1 MRMGPAQRPSNR
13 SGRSLQNS
21 VVAALASLVSIA
33 LWFGLST
40 RTGRR
45 GSAVFSVPPVFAQM
59 PQVPIQFLGGETY
72 TPGNADGGF
81 VLKRESDCT
90 LSEYFVN
97 FVAASVTL
105 VQPKYEDILH
115 QQAKLTTTPD
125 TFPNGCSVG
134 KLGIPSQYFSSA
146 TMSNGAL
153 YGVIAQASAPF
164 PGASNHVFVAVV
176 NSTDTGVTSVNEYTV
191 PTSPRSALLVD
202 LNNDGIPDIVEVSQT
217 SAFAT
222 SLSVLIGKADGTFQ
236 AAKTYPTAV
245 ETSSVT
251 VADLNNDGLPDLIVV
266 GGPIS
271 GNLSDPGVQVFLN
284 QGGGVFGSP
293 INGPAVVGGYFNTM
307 GVTGF
312 FNAGKNLDLALPSG
326 QILLGNGDGTFT
338 QVPALQFP
346 QAEGIITGDFE
357 GDGSADLAVANA
369 TNSTI
374 SIYHGNGDGTF
385 TAGASYPSTY
395 QPSYMGVTDI
405 DGDGNLD
412 IVVGVVDPNLIA
424 PETGKGG
431 YAYYLLGRGDG
442 TFAGAYQ
449 APNPNGFAVFAASDF
464 TGDSVAD
471 LLASDGDSLL
481 LFAGNGDGTFQAPNS
496 ITVSAVPDLVVPAH
510 LTGALKEDALIGAF
524 NQMGVGEVIVLP
536 GNNNGTFG
544 TEKDTTIASP
554 QVDVLATGDFNNDG
568 VQDVVVGGVVNGSK
582 SAPSSGGLYLLPGK
596 GDGTFMP
603 PSTIA
608 TPLNPVSIAV
618 GKFATGGAGNTD
630 LVVADEGGDP
640 LSEMP
645 GSVTYYPGAGN
656 GTFGTPVTL
665 TSQDYPEFV
674 AAADLNQDGNLDIV
688 AVTTGDSFLSTV
700 YTFLGHGKGDFEP
713 TLTLPLNT
721 LANGLTVGDL
731 NGDGFPDMVVPEC
744 CGQSYAVLFTGNGDG
759 TFGNETTLPVAP
771 GPTTALLADLTGDNK
786 LDLLL
791 GFNQVGID
799 AFVNI
804 SNSGIP
810 TPVPPPASS
819 PTATGEPSATAT
831 ATATQTVTATPTA
844 TTTNTQSATATV
856 TPTATATAT
865 PTATATATRTATAT
879 ASPTATP
886 TAVPVKLEIKPA
898 SLKFG
903 TVKIGDSREKSVAV
917 SNPKGKKK
925 KPGITVLMEGVTGA
939 VSPYKVTNGCDG
951 PLAPGAKCSIEV
963 TFTPT
968 ASGAQDGTLMIIDNA
983 EHEPQSVKLIGKGK

>member
-1 MRMGPAQRPSNR
+1 MGPAAARPSNR
-13 SGRSLQNS
+13 SGRFLRKC
-21 VVAALASLVSIA
+21 VLAALASQVSIA
-33 LWFGLST
+33 LWFGLLAK
-40 RTGRR
+40 TGPR
-45 GSAVFSVPPVFAQM
+45 GSTVFSVPPVFAQM

-72 TPGNADGGF
+72 TPGNSDGGF
-81 VLKRESDCT
+81 LLKRESDCT

-97 FVAASVTL
+97 FVNESVTP
-105 VQPKYEDILH
+105 VQSKYEDILH

-125 TFPNGCSVG
+125 TFPKGCSVS

-146 TMSNGAL
+146 TMSDGTL
-153 YGVIAQASAPF
+153 YGVIAYGSAPF
-164 PGASNHVFVAVV
+164 PDASNHIFVAVL
-176 NSTDTGVTSVNEYTV
+176 NSTDTGVTSLKEYAV

-202 LNNDGIPDIVEVSQT
+202 LNNDGILDIVEVSQT

-222 SLSVLIGKADGTFQ
+222 SLSVLIGNADGTFQ

-245 ETSSVT
+245 ETGSVT

-338 QVPALQFP
+338 QVPELQFP

-357 GDGSADLAVANA
+357 GNGSTDLAVANA
-369 TNSTI
+369 TNNTI

-395 QPSYMGVTDI
+395 QPSYLGVTDI

-412 IVVGVVDPNLIA
+412 IVEGVVDPNLIA
-424 PETGKGG
+424 PETGRGG

-464 TGDSVAD
+464 TGDNIPD

-481 LFAGNGDGTFQAPNS
+481 LFAGNGDGTFQAPSS

-510 LTGALKEDALIGAF
+510 LTGPAKEDALIGAF

-544 TEKDTTIASP
+544 SEVDTAIASP

-568 VQDVVVGGVVNGSK
+568 IQDAVAGGVVNGSK

-596 GDGTFMP
+596 GNGTFMT

-608 TPLNPVSIAV
+608 TPLNPVSIAA
-618 GKFATGGAGNTD
+618 GNFGTGGAGNTG

-640 LSEMP
+640 LSEVP
-645 GSVTYYPGAGN
+645 GSVTYYPGNGN

-665 TSQDYPEFV
+665 ISQDYPQYV
-674 AAADLNQDGNLDIV
+674 SVADLNEDGNLDIV
-688 AVTTGDSFLSTV
+688 AVTTDDNFLSTA
-700 YTFLGHGKGDFEP
+700 YTFLGDGKGDFEAKQ
-713 TLTLPLNT
+713 TIPLNT
-721 LANGLTVGDL
+721 LANGLAVGDL
-731 NGDGFPDMVVPEC
+731 NGDGFPDMVVAEC
-744 CGQSYAVLFTGNGDG
+744 CGQSYAALFTGNGDG

-771 GPTTALLADLTGDNK
+771 APTTALLADLTGDNK

-810 TPVPPPASS
+810 TPIPPPASS
-819 PTATGEPSATAT
+819 PTATGQPTAT
-831 ATATQTVTATPTA
+831 ATASATQTDTATSTATPTA
-844 TTTNTQSATATV
+844 TPSVTPTPTRTVTPTATRTV
-856 TPTATATAT
+856 TPTATAT
-865 PTATATATRTATAT
+865 PT
-879 ASPTATP
+879 PTATP
-886 TAVPVKLEIKPA
+886 TAVPLKLEIKPA

-903 TVKIGDSREKSVAV
+903 TVTVGNSREKSVTV

-925 KPGITVLMEGVTGA
+925 KPGITVLMEGVGGV

-968 ASGAQDGTLMIIDNA
+968 ASGPQDGTLMIIDNA
-983 EHEPQSVKLIGKGK
+983 EGTPQTVKLTGKGKQKKP